1 MADRKKRLAGNVAGP
16 WFVDSSCIDCD
27 ACRQLAPKVFSD
39 GPGHA
44 LVARQPGAPGAP
56 AINDRLDAFRAMI
69 ACPVGAI
76 RREETGPMPSG
87 LFPML
92 LEDGVFY
99 SGYNS
104 EDSYGANSYFVERS
118 EGTCSSILRGGRSF
132 WFERSKSEV
141 ASQTSC

>member
-56 AINDRLDAFRAMI
+56 DTNDRLDAFRAMV

-76 RREETGPMPSG
+76 GREETGPMPSG
-87 LFPML
+87 LFRCFSKT
-92 LEDGVFY
+92 VFSIAVTTPRTPTEPIASSS
-99 SGYNS
+99 SGQK
-104 EDSYGANSYFVERS
+104 V
-118 EGTCSSILRGGRSF
+118 TCSSTRRGGRGS
-132 WFERSKSEV
+132 WFESSKSEV